1 MRVTLQ
7 ELLQKLGVG
16 YVMAAYETFPW
27 SVSDS
32 TTGKTC
38 SAEVRMNPEGNEVEA
53 EIQIFYDNPEPGK
66 GSIEQILWLRA
77 MPHAQE
83 KWDVDDLKIK
93 GTSWVNKIYG
103 WEEKCCNFFRACILE
118 IEQGKMPDIDAL
130 LEKEMREDERFGG
143 GKGSAGKAP
152 KIRPQQLLNM
162 KQGGSF

>member
-66 GSIEQILWLRA
+66 GSIFLIEL
-77 MPHAQE
+77 P
-83 KWDVDDLKIK
+83 IK
-93 GTSWVNKIYG
+93 
-103 WEEKCCNFFRACILE
+103 
-118 IEQGKMPDIDAL
+118 
-130 LEKEMREDERFGG
+130 
-143 GKGSAGKAP
+143 
-152 KIRPQQLLNM
+152 
-162 KQGGSF
+162 